1 MSGIAVEEFVGLEPK
16 VCSILVSNSSE
27 YKEGKAANKNVA
39 AKISHNEYKDVL
51 LNKKYLRHLVN
62 KKVKIIKSTIFF
74 CLALLINF
82 FFLIIFYSWFF
93 ILDNTLALGV

>member
-74 CLALLINF
+74 LPCFADK
-82 FFLIIFYSWFF
+82 FFLLNNFLFLIFYSW
-93 ILDNTLALGV
+93 

>member
-74 CLALLINF
+74 LPCFADKLFLLNNF
-82 FFLIIFYSWFF
+82 LFLIFYS
-93 ILDNTLALGV
+93 